1 MSFDKSNLSKETKP
15 MTMLT
20 PDFSARPDEH
30 ASREVADPITELLR
44 RHARELI
51 ATALEAEVKLVMN
64 QLRHDGRDVVRNGY
78 LPERDLTT
86 AVGDVT
92 VEVPRI
98 RARDGEPITFASSM
112 VPKYLRRSASIDAW
126 AAFVYLKGVSEADV
140 ASVLE
145 VVLGEG
151 ARKLTPSVLSELK
164 QAWTQQFHQWR
175 VRDLSS
181 LNLVYL
187 YADGVYQKV
196 RGDHP
201 KVCVLVVM
209 GVDEDGEKH
218 LVALDDGVRESA
230 QSWRELLLDAQS
242 RGLSPPQLAVGDG
255 ALGFWG
261 ALDEVFPTTRHQR
274 CWMHKSGNV
283 LNYLP
288 TTTQAKAKVDLHQI
302 WMAESRAAAEAA
314 MGLFEEKY
322 AAKYPRATACLTK
335 DREALLAFYDFPA
348 EHWVHIRTTN
358 PIESTFATLRHRTK
372 RVKGAFSRESAL
384 SMMLQLALEAKRHW
398 RRIAGVERLG
408 QLIEGVNFKDG
419 IAQLAA

>member
-1 MSFDKSNLSKETKP
+1 
-15 MTMLT
+15 MTMIT
-20 PDFSARPDEH
+20 QDFSARPETGNSH
-30 ASREVADPITELLR
+30 EVADPITELLR
-44 RHARELI
+44 SHARELI
-51 ATALEAEVKLVMN
+51 AAALEAEVQLVMH
-64 QLRHDGRDVVRNGY
+64 QLRRDGRDVVRNGY

-98 RARDGEPITFASSM
+98 RARDGEPVNFASSM
-112 VPKYLRRSASIDAW
+112 VPKYLRRSTSIDAW
-126 AAFVYLKGVSEADV
+126 AAFTYLKGISEADV
-140 ASVLE
+140 AG
-145 VVLGEG
+145 VLGVILGDG
-151 ARKLTPSVLSELK
+151 ARKLTPAVLSSLK
-164 QAWTQQFHQWR
+164 LAWTQQFHEWR

-181 LNLVYL
+181 MNLVYL

-201 KVCVLVVM
+201 KVCVLVLM

-218 LVALDDGVRESA
+218 LVALDDGVREST
-230 QSWRELLLDAQS
+230 QSWRELLLDATS
-242 RGLSPPQLAVGDG
+242 RGLSAPQLAIGDG

-261 ALDEVFPTTRHQR
+261 AINEVFPTTRHQR

-288 TTTQAKAKVDLHQI
+288 TATQAKAKVDLHQI
-302 WMAESRAAAEAA
+302 WMAESRASAEVA

-322 AAKYPRATACLTK
+322 AAKYPRAVSCLTK

-348 EHWVHIRTTN
+348 EHWIHIRTTN

-384 SMMLQLALEAKRHW
+384 SMMLQLALEASKRWH
-398 RRIAGVERLG
+398 RIAGIERLG

-419 IAQLAA
+419 IAQIAA

>member
-1 MSFDKSNLSKETKP
+1 

-20 PDFSARPDEH
+20 PDFSARSD
-30 ASREVADPITELLR
+30 ANLTGEVADPITELLR

-51 ATALEAEVKLVMN
+51 AVALEAEVQLVVS
-64 QLRHDGRDVVRNGY
+64 QLKRDGHDVVRNGY
-78 LPERDLTT
+78 LPEREVTT

-98 RARDGEPITFASSM
+98 RSRDGEPVTFTSSM
-112 VPKYLRRSASIDAW
+112 VPKYLRRSTSIDAW
-126 AAFVYLKGVSEADV
+126 AAFAYLKGISEADV

-151 ARKLTPSVLSELK
+151 ASKLTPAVLSSLK
-164 QAWTQQFHQWR
+164 QVWTAQFHEWR

-218 LVALDDGVRESA
+218 LVALDDGTRESV
-230 QSWRELLLDAQS
+230 QSWRELLLDAKG
-242 RGLSPPQLAVGDG
+242 RGLVAPQLAIGDG

-261 ALDEVFPTTRHQR
+261 ALNEVFPTSRHQR

-288 TTTQAKAKVDLHQI
+288 TSTQAKAKVDLHQI
-302 WMAESRAAAEAA
+302 WMAESRASAEVA
-314 MGLFEEKY
+314 MRLFEEKY
-322 AAKYPRATACLTK
+322 GAKYPRATACLTK

-372 RVKGAFSRESAL
+372 RMKGAFSRESAL
-384 SMMLQLALEAKRHW
+384 SMMLQLALEAKKHW
-398 RRIAGVERLG
+398 HRIAGVERLG
-408 QLIEGVNFKDG
+408 QLIEGVNFVDG

>member
-1 MSFDKSNLSKETKP
+1 MSVDNSNLSKETKP
-15 MTMLT
+15 MTMIT
-20 PDFSARPDEH
+20 PDFSARPETTV
-30 ASREVADPITELLR
+30 SNEVADPITELLR
-44 RHARELI
+44 SHARELI
-51 ATALEAEVKLVMN
+51 AVALEAEVQLVMN
-64 QLRHDGRDVVRNGY
+64 QLRRDGRDVVRNGY

-86 AVGDVT
+86 AVGDVK

-98 RARDGEPITFASSM
+98 RSRDGEPVNFASSM
-112 VPKYLRRSASIDAW
+112 VPKYLRRSTSIDAW
-126 AAFVYLKGVSEADV
+126 AAFAYLKGISEADV
-140 ASVLE
+140 AG
-145 VVLGEG
+145 VLGVILGDG
-151 ARKLTPSVLSELK
+151 ARKLTPAVLSSLK
-164 QAWTQQFHQWR
+164 LAWTQQFHEWR
-175 VRDLSS
+175 VRDLAA

-201 KVCVLVVM
+201 KVCVLVLM

-218 LVALDDGVRESA
+218 LVALDDGVREST
-230 QSWRELLLDAQS
+230 QSWRELLLDATS
-242 RGLSPPQLAVGDG
+242 RGLSAPQLAIGDG

-261 ALDEVFPTTRHQR
+261 AINEVFPTTRHQR

-288 TTTQAKAKVDLHQI
+288 QQTQAKAKVDLHQI
-302 WMAESRAAAEAA
+302 WMAESRASAEAA

-322 AAKYPRATACLTK
+322 GAKYPRAVACLTK
-335 DREALLAFYDFPA
+335 DRDALLAFYDFPA

-384 SMMLQLALEAKRHW
+384 SMMLQLALEASKHW
-398 RRIAGVERLG
+398 HRIAGIERLG

>member
-218 LVALDDGVRESA
+218 LVALDDGIRESA

-242 RGLSPPQLAVGDG
+242 RGLSAPQLAVGDG

>member
-1 MSFDKSNLSKETKP
+1 

-20 PDFSARPDEH
+20 PDFSSRPEM
-30 ASREVADPITELLR
+30 SETREVADPITELLR

-51 ATALEAEVKLVMN
+51 AVALDAEVQLVMN
-64 QLRHDGRDVVRNGY
+64 QLKRDGRDVVRNGY
-78 LPERDLTT
+78 LPERDITT

-92 VEVPRI
+92 VAVPRI
-98 RARDGEPITFASSM
+98 RSKDGEPVNFTSSM
-112 VPKYLRRSASIDAW
+112 IPKYLRRSTSIDAW
-126 AAFVYLKGVSEADV
+126 AAFAYLKGISEADV
-140 ASVLE
+140 AGVLE
-145 VVLGEG
+145 VILGEG
-151 ARKLTPSVLSELK
+151 ARKLTPAVLSALK
-164 QAWTQQFHQWR
+164 QAWTTQFHEWR

-181 LNLVYL
+181 MNLVYL
-187 YADGVYQKV
+187 YADGLYQKV

-201 KVCVLVVM
+201 KVCVLVLM

-218 LVALDDGVRESA
+218 LVALDDGVREST
-230 QSWRELLLDAQS
+230 QSWRELLLDAKS
-242 RGLSPPQLAVGDG
+242 RGLSAPQLAIGDG

-283 LNYLP
+283 INYLP
-288 TTTQAKAKVDLHQI
+288 TATQAKAKVDLHQI
-302 WMAESRAAAEAA
+302 WMAESRVSAEAA

-322 AAKYPRATACLTK
+322 GAKYPRAVDCLTK

-358 PIESTFATLRHRTK
+358 PIESTFATLRHRTT

-384 SMMLQLALEAKRHW
+384 SMMLQLALEAKKHW
-398 RRIAGVERLG
+398 HHIAGVERLG
-408 QLIEGVNFKDG
+408 QLIEGINFVDG
-419 IAQLAA
+419 VAQLAA

>member
-1 MSFDKSNLSKETKP
+1 
-15 MTMLT
+15 MTMIT
-20 PDFSARPDEH
+20 PDFSARPETS
-30 ASREVADPITELLR
+30 ATNEVADPITELLR
-44 RHARELI
+44 RHARDLI
-51 ATALEAEVKLVMN
+51 AVALDAEVQLVMN
-64 QLRHDGRDVVRNGY
+64 QLRRDGRDVVRNGY
-78 LPERDLTT
+78 LPERDITT
-86 AVGDVT
+86 AVGDVP

-98 RARDGEPITFASSM
+98 RAKDGEPVTFASSM
-112 VPKYLRRSASIDAW
+112 VPKYLRRSTSIDAW
-126 AAFVYLKGVSEADV
+126 AAFAYLKGISEADV
-140 ASVLE
+140 AGVLE

-151 ARKLTPSVLSELK
+151 AKKLTPAVLGALK
-164 QAWTQQFHQWR
+164 QSWTTQFHEWR
-175 VRDLSS
+175 VRDLSDM
-181 LNLVYL
+181 NLVYL

-201 KVCVLVVM
+201 KVCVLVLM

-218 LVALDDGVRESA
+218 LLALDDGVREST
-230 QSWRELLLDAQS
+230 QSWRELLLDAKS
-242 RGLSPPQLAVGDG
+242 RGLNAPQLAIGDG

-261 ALDEVFPTTRHQR
+261 ALEEVFPTTRHQR

-288 TTTQAKAKVDLHQI
+288 TSTQAKAKVDLHQI
-302 WMAESRAAAEAA
+302 WMAESRAMAEAA

-322 AAKYPRATACLTK
+322 GAKYPRAVACLTK

-398 RRIAGVERLG
+398 HRIAGVERLG
-408 QLIEGVNFKDG
+408 QLIEGVNFVDG
-419 IAQLAA
+419 VAQLAA

>member
-1 MSFDKSNLSKETKP
+1 
-15 MTMLT
+15 MTMIT
-20 PDFSARPDEH
+20 PDFSARPDAN
-30 ASREVADPITELLR
+30 ASNEVADPITELLR

-51 ATALEAEVKLVMN
+51 ATALEAEVQVVMN
-64 QLRHDGRDVVRNGY
+64 QLRRDGRDVVRNGY
-78 LPERDLTT
+78 LPERLLTT
-86 AVGDVT
+86 AVGDVK

-98 RARDGEPITFASSM
+98 RSKDGETVTFASSM
-112 VPKYLRRSASIDAW
+112 VPKYLRRSTSIDAW
-126 AAFVYLKGVSEADV
+126 AAFAYLKGISEADV
-140 ASVLE
+140 AGVLE
-145 VVLGEG
+145 VVLGE
-151 ARKLTPSVLSELK
+151 LK
-164 QAWTQQFHQWR
+164 KAWTQSFHEWR
-175 VRDLSS
+175 VRDLSD

-201 KVCVLVVM
+201 KVCVLVLM

-218 LVALDDGVRESA
+218 LVALDDGVRESV
-230 QSWRELLLDAQS
+230 QSWRELLLDAQA
-242 RGLSPPQLAVGDG
+242 RGLSAPQLAIGDG

-261 ALDEVFPTTRHQR
+261 ALEEVFPSTRHQR

-322 AAKYPRATACLTK
+322 GAKYPRAVACLTK
-335 DREALLAFYDFPA
+335 DAAVLLAFYDFPA
-348 EHWVHIRTTN
+348 EHWLHIRTTN

-384 SMMLQLALEAKRHW
+384 SMMLQLALEAKQRWH
-398 RRIAGVERLG
+398 RIAGVELLG

>member
-1 MSFDKSNLSKETKP
+1 

-20 PDFSARPDEH
+20 PDLSSRPV
-30 ASREVADPITELLR
+30 ASDSTYVADPITQLLR
-44 RHARELI
+44 GHARELI
-51 ATALEAEVKLVMN
+51 AAALEAEVALVMN
-64 QLRHDGRDVVRNGY
+64 QLKRDGVDVVRNGY
-78 LPERDLTT
+78 LPERELTT

-92 VEVPRI
+92 VAVPRF
-98 RARDGEPITFASSM
+98 RSKDGEPVTFTSSM
-112 VPKYLRRSASIDAW
+112 VPKYLRRSTSVDAW
-126 AAFVYLKGVSEADV
+126 AAFAYLKGISEGDV

-145 VVLGEG
+145 VVLGES
-151 ARKLTPSVLSELK
+151 AKKLTPAVLGELK
-164 QAWTQQFHQWR
+164 SAWTREFHEWHQ
-175 VRDLSS
+175 RDLSA

-187 YADGVYQKV
+187 YADGIYQKI

-201 KVCVLVVM
+201 KVCVLVLM

-218 LVALDDGVRESA
+218 LVALDDGVREST
-230 QSWRELLLDAQS
+230 QSWREMLLGAKS
-242 RGLSPPQLAVGDG
+242 RGLAAPQLAIGDG

-261 ALDEVFPTTRHQR
+261 ALDEVFPDTRHQR

-288 TTTQAKAKVDLHQI
+288 TSTQAKAKVDLHQI
-302 WMAESRAAAEAA
+302 WMAESRENAETA

-322 AAKYPRATACLTK
+322 GAKYPRAVECLTK
-335 DREALLAFYDFPA
+335 DAKALLAFYDFPA

-358 PIESTFATLRHRTK
+358 PIESTFSTMRHRTR

-384 SMMLQLALEAKRHW
+384 SMMLQLGLEAKKHW
-398 RRIAGVERLG
+398 HRIAGVERLG
-408 QLIEGVNFKDG
+408 QLIEGVNFVDG

>member
-1 MSFDKSNLSKETKP
+1 
-15 MTMLT
+15 
-20 PDFSARPDEH
+20 
-30 ASREVADPITELLR
+30 
-44 RHARELI
+44 
-51 ATALEAEVKLVMN
+51 
-64 QLRHDGRDVVRNGY
+64 
-78 LPERDLTT
+78 
-86 AVGDVT
+86 
-92 VEVPRI
+92 
-98 RARDGEPITFASSM
+98 M
-112 VPKYLRRSASIDAW
+112 VPKYLRRSTSIDAW
-126 AAFVYLKGVSEADV
+126 AAFAYLKGISEADV
-140 ASVLE
+140 AG
-145 VVLGEG
+145 VLGVILGDG
-151 ARKLTPSVLSELK
+151 ARKLTPAVLSSLK
-164 QAWTQQFHQWR
+164 LAWTQQFHEWR
-175 VRDLSS
+175 VRDLAA

-201 KVCVLVVM
+201 KVCVLVLM

-218 LVALDDGVRESA
+218 LVALDDGVREST
-230 QSWRELLLDAQS
+230 QSWRELLLDATS
-242 RGLSPPQLAVGDG
+242 RGLSAPQLAIGDG

-261 ALDEVFPTTRHQR
+261 AINEVFPTTRHQR

-288 TTTQAKAKVDLHQI
+288 QQTQAKAKVDLHQI
-302 WMAESRAAAEAA
+302 WMAESRASAEAA

-322 AAKYPRATACLTK
+322 GAKYPRAVACLTK
-335 DREALLAFYDFPA
+335 DRDALLAFYDFPA

-384 SMMLQLALEAKRHW
+384 SMMLQLALEASKHW
-398 RRIAGVERLG
+398 HRIAGIERLG